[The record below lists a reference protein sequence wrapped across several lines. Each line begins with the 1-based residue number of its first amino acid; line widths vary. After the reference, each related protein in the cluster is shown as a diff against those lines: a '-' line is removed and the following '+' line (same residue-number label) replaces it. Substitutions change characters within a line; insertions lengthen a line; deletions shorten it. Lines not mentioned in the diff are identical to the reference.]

1 MDFQGTI
8 IGDTLLT
15 CDTATVT
22 MARDTSEADSIATV
36 ARDTAGAAP
45 SSPPPAAADT
55 IAGEAPDGHVT
66 AHADTIADSDT
77 LAAPYLIDYYYEDE
91 EEEDTMLHIM
101 DYGEGVDLVHVELP
115 QYYKESFF
123 ADQEAYL
130 SEAGHNYGVE
140 GEPLPYLVK
149 NDTVITS
156 LLIVCFIIMVTAFSN
171 SRHFLWR
178 QTKSLVSPSG
188 NERSFITET
197 STEVTS
203 QLFMVV
209 FASIQM
215 AMLQYFYSLHHI
227 STTYILPTQ
236 YHLIAIYIAIVLA
249 YFTLKA
255 LVYTWVNGVMFS
267 SNKNIQWLKGMLYV
281 TTLEGVALYP
291 IVLLQAYFDKT
302 AQNVAI
308 GVAVV
313 LILVKLLTLYKCY
326 LIFFRET
333 KDSLQIIL
341 YFCALEI
348 VPLVALGLA
357 MTLTGNYLK
366 VNF

>member
-8 IGDTLLT
+8 MGDTLLT
-15 CDTATVT
+15 RDTATVT
-22 MARDTSEADSIATV
+22 MARDTAAAADVAAV
-36 ARDTAGAAP
+36 ARDTAVAAP
-45 SSPPPAAADT
+45 SSVAYDS
-55 IAGEAPDGHVT
+55 INSEAPYWYGM
-66 AHADTIADSDT
+66 AQGDTIADSDT
-77 LAAPYLIDYYYEDE
+77 IAAPYPIDYYYYEDE

-267 SNKNIQWLKGMLYV
+267 SNKNIQWLKGTLYV

-291 IVLLQAYFDKT
+291 IVLLQAYFDMT

-326 LIFFRET
+326 IIFFRET